1 MSNTK
6 SKSPMVYD
14 VRVLQRNVGD
24 GTLSA
29 DDVTAHLSGLPDVA
43 AKGTPF
49 ETSLRGG
56 FEREEEEE
64 AGEEQE

>member
-14 VRVLQRNVGD
+14 VRVIQRNVGD
-24 GTLSA
+24 GTLSPE
-29 DDVTAHLSGLPDVA
+29 DVNAHLSGLPDVA

-49 ETSLRGG
+49 ETSLRG
-56 FEREEEEE
+56 FEREDEDE
-64 AGEEQE
+64 AGDDQE

>member
-6 SKSPMVYD
+6 NKSPMVYD

-24 GTLSA
+24 GTLSEGE
-29 DDVTAHLSGLPDVA
+29 VKSHLDGLPDVA

-49 ETSLRGG
+49 ETSLRG

-64 AGEEQE
+64 TPEDQE